1 MSLNKVKNSIT
12 ARLIII
18 AIMTIVLL
26 IPAILIQ
33 NLVEE
38 RQERRV
44 ETEIEISD
52 KWGASQTISGPI
64 VVVPILEQIKTDKTN
79 KTIHYRNYAYFLPD
93 DLQIEGKMD
102 PQIRYRGI
110 YEVALYSSL
119 LQFNGSFKIK
129 KDLDAVN
136 SYGKV
141 LWDQAFLAIGLS
153 DMQGIN
159 DLVKVKWADQNKTS
173 IPGIEA
179 KELFQSGV
187 NIPIDL
193 SDNKSNYDFSFAL
206 NINGSKQLFFSPLG
220 KETNIK
226 LESSWNNP
234 SFSGAFLPKKR
245 EVTESGFSATWK
257 ILNLNRNYPQ
267 LWIGNQYKIEN
278 SAFGVE
284 LRLPV
289 DEYQKTMRTTK
300 YAIMFI
306 ALTFLTFF
314 MIEVL
319 NKKML
324 HPIQYL
330 LIGFALLLFY
340 TLLLSFSEH
349 IGFQSSYIIATISIT
364 GLITS
369 YSKSILGKP
378 IQMFTV
384 LGTLTGL
391 YSYLFIILQ
400 LQDYALI
407 MGSIGL
413 FFILAIVMFVTRKI
427 NWYSAI
433 EIKQVSKV

>member
-1 MSLNKVKNSIT
+1 MSLNKVKNSIS
-12 ARLIII
+12 ARPIII
-18 AIMTIVLL
+18 AVMTIVLL
-26 IPAILIQ
+26 IPAMLIQ

-38 RQERRV
+38 RQQRRA

-52 KWGASQTISGPI
+52 KWGASQTITGPI
-64 VVVPILEQIKTDKTN
+64 VVVPVLEQIKTGKTDKVS
-79 KTIHYRNYAYFLPD
+79 HYRKYAYFLPD
-93 DLQIEGKMD
+93 DLLIDGKMD

-110 YEVALYSSL
+110 HEVALYSSL
-119 LQFNGSFKIK
+119 LQFSGSFTIK
-129 KDLDAVN
+129 KDLGAIN
-136 SYGKV
+136 IYGKV
-141 LWDQAFLAIGLS
+141 LWNQAFLAIGLS

-179 KELFQSGV
+179 KDLFQSGLH
-187 NIPIDL
+187 IPIDL
-193 SDNKSNYDFSFAL
+193 SDNKTNYDFSFDL
-206 NINGSKQLFFSPLG
+206 DINGSSQLSFSPLG

-245 EVTESGFSATWK
+245 DVTENGFSAIWK
-257 ILNLNRNYPQ
+257 VLNLNRNYPQ
-267 LWIGNQYKIEN
+267 YWIGNQYRIEN
-278 SAFGVE
+278 SAFGVN

-314 MIEVL
+314 MIEIL

-330 LIGFALLLFY
+330 LIGFALLMFY

-349 IGFQSSYIIATISIT
+349 IGFQNSYIIAAISIT

-369 YSKSILGKP
+369 YSKSILGKRM
-378 IQMFTV
+378 QMFTV

-407 MGSIGL
+407 MGSMGL
-413 FFILAIVMFVTRKI
+413 FFILAAVMFVTRKI

-433 EIKQVSKV
+433 ETKQAT